1 MQKDITIQKI
11 LFVLLRHVKL
21 IILITVLATLVTY
34 GYSKFFIKPIYSTS
48 SLILVQ
54 NFDNSSSTE
63 PTTSNAS
70 SNNRVYGSDLS
81 SSATLANTCS
91 VLFQNSPEMIQIM
104 DGCSLSIT
112 SENDTNFLR
121 ITVTSTDPQKAA
133 DVANKVAEKAPSVY
147 LEFFQYGKVGTV
159 RSAAVPSA
167 PSAPDVNKNTMFG
180 FAAGLVISILAALF
194 LDTIDTTIKPDDDL
208 YKIYGIPVFAEI
220 VDFESEA

>member
-1 MQKDITIQKI
+1 MKKDITIQKI
-11 LFVLLRHVKL
+11 LFILLRHVKL

-63 PTTSNAS
+63 PTTSKGTNQ
-70 SNNRVYGSDLS
+70 NRVYGSDLS

-112 SENDTNFLR
+112 SEKDTNFLR
-121 ITVTSTDPQKAA
+121 ITVTSSDPKKAA

-147 LEFFQYGKVGTV
+147 LEVFQYGKVDTV
-159 RSAAVPSA
+159 RNAAVPGA

-180 FAAGLVISILAALF
+180 FIVGLLISVLAALF